1 MCKRIGRKIRINK
14 YFFEQLS
21 YQELG
26 CYPKAHFDMIT
37 SVRVFH
43 EIIGTI
49 IVPGNWSLAEIIE
62 EQPLT
67 ENPAYLA
74 PIEYLLSNEGKYIHV
89 ERLENPAALAQW
101 SNTLKEAN
109 LYLQW
114 ESCDF
119 NEYRELGTKHKEP
132 LLIASKNDSGLDTM
146 EGMRVLYTSG
156 TQLEPRYNTT
166 FSSISAEML
175 FEQLS
180 EKIAN
185 GKLYPFSKSL
195 V

>member
-89 ERLENPAALAQW
+89 ERLENQAALAQ
-101 SNTLKEAN
+101 
-109 LYLQW
+109 
-114 ESCDF
+114 
-119 NEYRELGTKHKEP
+119 
-132 LLIASKNDSGLDTM
+132 
-146 EGMRVLYTSG
+146 
-156 TQLEPRYNTT
+156 
-166 FSSISAEML
+166 
-175 FEQLS
+175 
-180 EKIAN
+180 
-185 GKLYPFSKSL
+185 
-195 V
+195 

>member
-1 MCKRIGRKIRINK
+1 
-14 YFFEQLS
+14 
-21 YQELG
+21 
-26 CYPKAHFDMIT
+26 
-37 SVRVFH
+37 
-43 EIIGTI
+43 
-49 IVPGNWSLAEIIE
+49 
-62 EQPLT
+62 
-67 ENPAYLA
+67 
-74 PIEYLLSNEGKYIHV
+74 
-89 ERLENPAALAQW
+89 
-101 SNTLKEAN
+101 
-109 LYLQW
+109 
-114 ESCDF
+114 
-119 NEYRELGTKHKEP
+119 
-132 LLIASKNDSGLDTM
+132 M